1 MFTCPLP
8 WKRNLNENSRNH
20 SGNYQLVESIGGKRS
35 ASGSNILKQGGS
47 NGNICICRHE
57 PTAKWGSSGC
67 VCSLDE

>member
-1 MFTCPLP
+1 
-8 WKRNLNENSRNH
+8 
-20 SGNYQLVESIGGKRS
+20 VESIGGKRS

-67 VCSLDE
+67 VCALDE